1 VGPPVPVDVSGV
13 ELETAA
19 MRREIATTLE
29 RARSSQS
36 ISKEDAFGTMMR
48 MLVLKK
54 LQEENILARVAD
66 GARLPDETST
76 PTMPFID
83 WDSTAF

>member
-1 VGPPVPVDVSGV
+1 
-13 ELETAA
+13 
-19 MRREIATTLE
+19 
-29 RARSSQS
+29 
-36 ISKEDAFGTMMR
+36 